1 MLSYNWEE
9 GEISQ
14 YPLKD
19 IWDKYYVNCID
30 YFEMYRKTRTLSVE
44 LENSI
49 GDDKE
54 NYINI
59 PQVSKLIGKRIYNK
73 EVNGYAK
80 LKIE

>member
-1 MLSYNWEE
+1 M
-9 GEISQ
+9 
-14 YPLKD
+14 
-19 IWDKYYVNCID
+19 DKYYVNCID
-30 YFEMYRKTRTLSVE
+30 SFEMDRKTRTSSVE
-44 LENSI
+44 LEDSI